1 VPICLAGTD
10 TDDFLTAE
18 PAVVVQ
24 LGSDEHSESG
34 PFGDDSEPPSEAP
47 LLDSPV
53 RRRKVQ
59 QGVSLRRATFLPAGI
74 RNRTSSQDSAL
85 YEQLTPVSEAR
96 MSPFERSM
104 GSLDSKQKVA
114 HGGDWQS
121 RGGSESGNVSF
132 SSNVSIERSWKNEA
146 SEAGNM
152 SQSEGIMT
160 PSEGGSEV
168 NGGARISVV

>member
-1 VPICLAGTD
+1 LAGTD

-18 PAVVVQ
+18 PAVVVHIE
-24 LGSDEHSESG
+24 SDGFSESG

-47 LLDSPV
+47 LLDNPV
-53 RRRKVQ
+53 RRKKVQ
-59 QGVSLRRATFLPAGI
+59 QGVSLRRATFLYAG
-74 RNRTSSQDSAL
+74 S
-85 YEQLTPVSEAR
+85 YEQLSPVDEAR

-104 GSLDSKQKVA
+104 GSLDAKQKVA

-132 SSNVSIERSWKNEA
+132 SSNVSIDRSWKNGA
-146 SEAGNM
+146 SEGNM

-160 PSEGGSEV
+160 QSEEGSEV
-168 NGGARISVV
+168 NSGACIS

>member
-1 VPICLAGTD
+1 MAGTD

-18 PAVVVQ
+18 PAVVVHIE
-24 LGSDEHSESG
+24 SDGFSESG

-47 LLDSPV
+47 LLDNPV
-53 RRRKVQ
+53 RRKKVQ
-59 QGVSLRRATFLPAGI
+59 QGVSLRRATFLYAGS
-74 RNRTSSQDSAL
+74 RNRTSSQDSTL
-85 YEQLTPVSEAR
+85 YEQLSPVDEAR

-104 GSLDSKQKVA
+104 GSLDAKQKVA

-132 SSNVSIERSWKNEA
+132 SSNVSIDRSWKNGA
-146 SEAGNM
+146 SEGNM

-160 PSEGGSEV
+160 QSEEGSEV
-168 NGGARISVV
+168 NSGACIS